1 MRKVLQIKKEI
12 VIINLLYQCS
22 KGMEKFYLKQT
33 KENRKFYENFL
44 KFSLFS
50 LIAIFVILA
59 LLAIFLV

>member
-1 MRKVLQIKKEI
+1 M
-12 VIINLLYQCS
+12 NLLYQCS